1 MILSLSRYLK
11 RIGSAL
17 ALMSLAAVFFAGLQT
32 GAAQAAGCNPA
43 AQARPEILAGPAV
56 PCDAVPQGGRSR
68 TASASGWR
76 HEKQY
81 DAHGLPYIDTRDLP
95 REALHT
101 LALIKNS
108 GPFPYK
114 RDGVVFGNYE
124 RQLPHQR
131 RGYYTEYTVKT
142 PGAKNRGARRIIAGK
157 GRTGDPATSGEY
169 YYTADHYQSFA
180 RIRERDGR

>member
-1 MILSLSRYLK
+1 MILSLSRYLR

-17 ALMSLAAVFFAGLQT
+17 ALLSLAALLFAGLQT
-32 GAAQAAGCNPA
+32 GTAEAAGCNPA
-43 AQARPEILAGPAV
+43 QVRSEILAGPAV
-56 PCDAVPQGGRSR
+56 PCDALEQGGRSR
-68 TASASGWR
+68 ATAASGWR

-81 DAHGLPYIDTRDLP
+81 DAHGLPYVDARDLP

-101 LALIKNS
+101 LSLIKRS

-169 YYTADHYQSFA
+169 YYTADHYRSFA